1 MQIHSIVITVSFDS
15 IKLGGRLNITSF
27 AKTTPIIVFFRVE
40 VKRVQTHQQYRAT
53 ANKSRRMNST
63 IQLSK
68 DELRK
73 SKPTREE
80 YLSQPKLPVT
90 LVLDNVTNSYN
101 IGAFIRLADAF
112 AIEKIIVCGAL
123 TISDKKLK
131 KASRNEAKWVSIE
144 YSDSTITSLQTLLK
158 RDYSIFS
165 VELCHTSIDYKEVR
179 YSSPCALV
187 LGNERKGVSDT
198 ALKLSH
204 HQIHIPMFG
213 MGNSLNVSTA
223 GAIVLAE
230 ATSQMRKANLTAS

>member
-1 MQIHSIVITVSFDS
+1 
-15 IKLGGRLNITSF
+15 
-27 AKTTPIIVFFRVE
+27 
-40 VKRVQTHQQYRAT
+40 
-53 ANKSRRMNST
+53 MNSA

-68 DELRK
+68 EDIRK
-73 SKPTREE
+73 TKPTRDE
-80 YLSQPKLPVT
+80 YLSQPKLPMT

-101 IGAFIRLADAF
+101 VGAFIRLADAF

-131 KASRNEAKWVSIE
+131 KASRNEAKWVCIE
-144 YSDSTITSLQTLLK
+144 YSDSTTSSLQTLLNENHT
-158 RDYSIFS
+158 IFS
-165 VELCHTSIDYKEVR
+165 VELCHESIDYKEITYPSHSV
-179 YSSPCALV
+179 LV
-187 LGNERKGVSDT
+187 LGNERNGVSEA

-230 ATSQMRKANLTAS
+230 CASQIRKR